1 MQVEDLHHVM
11 GFFLLSKKSFQF
23 FNRLHGSQISVF
35 KYDDKKWSQK
45 MLVGLNGVSIWES
58 GFMGLVFPKWCYLLV
73 TKAASY

>member
-35 KYDDKKWSQK
+35 KYDDKK
-45 MLVGLNGVSIWES
+45 
-58 GFMGLVFPKWCYLLV
+58 
-73 TKAASY
+73 